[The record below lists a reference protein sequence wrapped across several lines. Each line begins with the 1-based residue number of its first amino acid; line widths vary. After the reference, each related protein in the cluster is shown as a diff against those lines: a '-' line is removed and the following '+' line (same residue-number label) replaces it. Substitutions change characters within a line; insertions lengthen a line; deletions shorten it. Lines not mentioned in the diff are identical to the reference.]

1 VDRRESIKSILLGSV
16 GTGFLL
22 QCCVDTTPE
31 ELQEKIWQYQYGRT
45 PQEAAFDEKLF
56 SEQFFTPIEM
66 ETITRM
72 ADIILPPHDKGS
84 VAQADVPEFIEF
96 IVKDIPEFQLP
107 IRGGLMWLDS
117 ECSERFNKLFGAC
130 SEAEQKVV
138 FDKIAFPVPGKK
150 KQSQEVNFFSLMRD
164 LVVTGYF
171 TSKVGLEDLGYMGN
185 SPNIWDGIPQD
196 VLDDHGMAYEEAWL
210 TKCIDQSKRNEIA
223 VWDEDGNLLT

>member
-22 QCCVDTTPE
+22 QSCVDTTPE

-56 SEQFFTPIEM
+56 AEQFFTPTEM

-84 VAQADVPEFIEF
+84 IAQA
-96 IVKDIPEFQLP
+96 EFQLP

-117 ECSERFNKLFGAC
+117 ECSELFNKLFIAC
-130 SEAEQKVV
+130 SEAEQKAI
-138 FDKIAFPVPGKK
+138 FDEIAFPVPGKK

-171 TSKVGLEDLGYMGN
+171 TSEVGLKDLGYMGN
-185 SPNIWDGIPQD
+185 SPNVWDGIPQD

-210 TKCIDQSKRNEIA
+210 AKCIDQSKRNETA
-223 VWDEDGNLLT
+223 VWDDDGNLLT